1 MQLGM
6 AAEAELF
13 AELNVAIT
21 DSCIA
26 MADAKYSYWSWWPIT
41 AIRAGNDVT
50 PPQPAWVPLLT
61 THNHPSYVSGHS
73 TFSGAAVAVL
83 TKWFGARP
91 FTFASASLPGVTRSF
106 TSFQQAAEEAAVS
119 RIYGGIHFPFDNAD
133 GRATGQKVGTW
144 TLGAFQRP
152 DADRGPYLMVGGRW
166 T

>member
-1 MQLGM
+1 M

-13 AELNVAIT
+13 AELNVAIA

-26 MADAKYSYWSWWPIT
+26 MADAKYSYWSWRPIT
-41 AIRAGNDVT
+41 AIRAGDDVT

-61 THNHPSYVSGHS
+61 PPNHPSYVSGHS
-73 TFSGAAVAVL
+73 TFSGTAAAVL
-83 TKWFGARP
+83 TEWLGARP

-119 RIYGGIHFPFDNAD
+119 RVYDGIHVPFDNAD
-133 GRATGQKVGTW
+133 GLAIGQEVGTG
-144 TLGAFQRP
+144 TLGAFQRR
-152 DADRGPYLMVGGRW
+152 DADRGPYLMVGGPW